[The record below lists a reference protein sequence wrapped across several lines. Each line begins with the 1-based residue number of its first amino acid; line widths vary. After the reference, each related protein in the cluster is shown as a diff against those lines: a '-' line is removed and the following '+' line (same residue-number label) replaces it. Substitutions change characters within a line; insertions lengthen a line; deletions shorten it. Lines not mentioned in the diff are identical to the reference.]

1 MKIRNSKL
9 KVKKGKIQ
17 VEIFKIKVRNYNFK
31 VRMWEKIFHNV
42 SWMRFRKHLMI
53 FIYYY
58 IRKIVL
64 YIYIYF
70 YKWNRIFSATRVY
83 TYIIKNVTCVWHR
96 LCSEICHTLKK
107 LNEILSVVGNIY
119 TLVTLKRN
127 SYKNNYLEHKNTFK
141 LVCNLNH
148 SQKEQIL
155 NFY

>member
-1 MKIRNSKL
+1 MKIRNSNL

-42 SWMRFRKHLMI
+42 SRMPFRKHLMI

-64 YIYIYF
+64 YIYIC
-70 YKWNRIFSATRVY
+70 IFTNEIAFFLPHVY
-83 TYIIKNVTCVWHR
+83 THIKNVTCVWHR